1 VKVALQ
7 QRDKNL
13 AKPLRQDSSM
23 SNTLVITNDFPP
35 RPGGIQTFGYEL
47 VRRFDPTQVS
57 VLTSSWYGAAE
68 FDAAQKFMTV
78 RAKTKTLLP
87 DKRTLNMAREII
99 VANNVTR
106 VLFGA
111 AAPLGLLASSLR
123 KLGVTNIV
131 GMTQG
136 HEVGWAM
143 TPGTKQAL
151 RKIGNDVDHLTYI
164 SEYTHGRITRALT
177 PQAAAAMR
185 RIVPGVNTEEFSPAN
200 ATAGFALRSSIGWAN
215 RPVIVC
221 VSRLMTRKGQDQLI
235 QALPSVLEVVPLAS
249 LIIVGDGPY
258 RKHLEKLTDDLG
270 LRDNV
275 YFTGKVE
282 QDQLANW
289 YAAGDVF
296 AMPCRTRV
304 GGWDVEGLGIVFL
317 EASATGLPVIVG
329 DSGGA
334 VDAVLDG
341 ETGFLVNGNDL
352 TQITDRLIQLLT
364 DQDLAKRMGA
374 AGRTWVTQEWTWEHS
389 FKRLDSLLSG
399 VDLDH

>member
-1 VKVALQ
+1 
-7 QRDKNL
+7 
-13 AKPLRQDSSM
+13 M

-47 VRRFDPTQVS
+47 VRRFEPGQVS
-57 VLTSSWYGAAE
+57 VLTSSWDGATE

-87 DKRTLNMAREII
+87 DKRTLAMAREII
-99 VANNVTR
+99 IANNVTR

-111 AAPLGLLASSLR
+111 AAPLGLLAPSLR
-123 KLGVTNIV
+123 KLGVKNIV
-131 GMTQG
+131 AMTQG
-136 HEVGWAM
+136 HEAGWAM
-143 TPGTKQAL
+143 TPGMKQAL
-151 RKIGNDVDHLTYI
+151 RKIGNDVDYLTYI
-164 SEYTHGRITRALT
+164 SEYTHEKISRALS
-177 PQAAAAMR
+177 PSAASNMR
-185 RIVPGVNTEEFSPAN
+185 RVVPGVSTTEFSPTN
-200 ATAGFALRSSIGWAN
+200 LTAGSALRSSIGWAN

-235 QALPSVLEVVPLAS
+235 QALPQVLKVVPMAS

-258 RKHLEKLTDDLG
+258 RKHLEKLTADLG

-275 YFTGKVE
+275 HFTGKVD
-282 QDQLANW
+282 QAQLANW

-329 DSGGA
+329 NSGGA

-341 ETGFLVNGNDL
+341 ETGFLVNGNNL
-352 TQITDRLIQLLT
+352 SEIRDRLIELLT
-364 DQDLAKRMGA
+364 NQDLAKRMGS
-374 AGRTWVTQEWTWEHS
+374 AGRNWVAQEWTWEHS
-389 FKRLDSLLSG
+389 FKRLESLLSG
-399 VDLDH
+399 IDPDQ

>member
-1 VKVALQ
+1 
-7 QRDKNL
+7 
-13 AKPLRQDSSM
+13 M

-57 VLTSSWYGAAE
+57 VLTSSWDGATE
-68 FDAAQKFMTV
+68 FDAAQEFMTV

-87 DKRTLNMAREII
+87 DKRTLAMAREII
-99 VANNVTR
+99 IANNVTR

-111 AAPLGLLASSLR
+111 AAPLGLLAPSLR
-123 KLGVTNIV
+123 KLGVKNIV

-143 TPGTKQAL
+143 TPGMKQAL
-151 RKIGNDVDHLTYI
+151 RKIGNDVDYLTYI
-164 SEYTHGRITRALT
+164 SEYTHEKISRALS
-177 PQAAAAMR
+177 PGAASNMR
-185 RIVPGVNTEEFSPAN
+185 RVVPGVNTTEFSPTN
-200 ATAGFALRSSIGWAN
+200 LTAGSALRSTIGWAN

-221 VSRLMTRKGQDQLI
+221 VSRLMTRKGQDQII
-235 QALPSVLEVVPLAS
+235 QALPQVLKVVPLAS

-258 RKHLEKLTDDLG
+258 RKHLEKLTADLG

-275 YFTGKVE
+275 HFTGKVD
-282 QDQLANW
+282 QAQLANW

-329 DSGGA
+329 NSGGA

-341 ETGFLVNGNDL
+341 ETGFLVNGNNL
-352 TQITDRLIQLLT
+352 SEIGDRLIDLLAN
-364 DQDLAKRMGA
+364 QDLAKRMGS
-374 AGRTWVTQEWTWEHS
+374 AGRNWVAREWTWEHS
-389 FKRLDSLLSG
+389 FKRLESLLSG
-399 VDLDH
+399 IDPDQ

>member
-1 VKVALQ
+1 
-7 QRDKNL
+7 
-13 AKPLRQDSSM
+13 M

-47 VRRFDPTQVS
+47 VRRFEPGQVS
-57 VLTSSWYGAAE
+57 VLTSSWDGATE

-87 DKRTLNMAREII
+87 DKRTLAMAREII
-99 VANNVTR
+99 IANNVTR

-111 AAPLGLLASSLR
+111 AAPLGLLAPSLR
-123 KLGVTNIV
+123 KLGVKNIV

-136 HEVGWAM
+136 HEAGWAM
-143 TPGTKQAL
+143 TPGMKQAL
-151 RKIGNDVDHLTYI
+151 RKIGNDVDYLTYI
-164 SEYTHGRITRALT
+164 SEYTHEKISRALS
-177 PQAAAAMR
+177 PSAASNMR
-185 RIVPGVNTEEFSPAN
+185 RVVPGVNTTEFSPTN
-200 ATAGFALRSSIGWAN
+200 LTAGSALRSSIGWAN

-235 QALPSVLEVVPLAS
+235 QALPQVLKVVPMAS

-258 RKHLEKLTDDLG
+258 RKHLEKLTADLG

-275 YFTGKVE
+275 HFTGKVD
-282 QDQLANW
+282 QAQLANW

-329 DSGGA
+329 NSGGA
-334 VDAVLDG
+334 VDAVLEG

-352 TQITDRLIQLLT
+352 SEIRDRLIELLT
-364 DQDLAKRMGA
+364 NQDLTKRMGS
-374 AGRTWVTQEWTWEHS
+374 AGQNWVAQEWTWEHS
-389 FKRLDSLLSG
+389 FKRLESLLSG
-399 VDLDH
+399 IDPDQ

>member
-1 VKVALQ
+1 
-7 QRDKNL
+7 
-13 AKPLRQDSSM
+13 M

-57 VLTSSWYGAAE
+57 VLTSSWAGAAE

-87 DKRTLNMAREII
+87 DKRTLAMAREII

-111 AAPLGLLASSLR
+111 AAPLGLLAPSLR
-123 KLGVTNIV
+123 KLGVTSIV

-136 HEVGWAM
+136 HEAGWAM
-143 TPGTKQAL
+143 TPGMKQAL
-151 RKIGNDVDHLTYI
+151 RKIGNDVDYLTYI
-164 SEYTHGRITRALT
+164 SEYTHEKISRALS
-177 PQAAAAMR
+177 PRAASNMR
-185 RIVPGVNTEEFSPAN
+185 RIVPGVNTQEFSPN
-200 ATAGFALRSSIGWAN
+200 NVTAGSALRSSIGWAN

-221 VSRLMTRKGQDQLI
+221 VSRLMTRKGQDQII
-235 QALPSVLEVVPLAS
+235 QALPQVIKVVPLAS

-258 RKHLEKLTDDLG
+258 RKHLEKLTTDLG

-275 YFTGKVE
+275 HFTGKVD
-282 QDQLANW
+282 QAQLANW

-296 AMPCRTRV
+296 AMPCRTRI

-341 ETGFLVNGNDL
+341 ETGFLVDGNNL
-352 TQITDRLIQLLT
+352 SEIRDRLIELLA
-364 DQDLAKRMGA
+364 DQDLAKRMGS
-374 AGRTWVTQEWTWEHS
+374 AGRNWVTQEWTWEHS
-389 FKRLDSLLSG
+389 FKRLESLLSG
-399 VDLDH
+399 IDPDQ

>member
-1 VKVALQ
+1 
-7 QRDKNL
+7 
-13 AKPLRQDSSM
+13 M

-35 RPGGIQTFGYEL
+35 RPGGIQTFCYEL
-47 VRRFDPTQVS
+47 VRRFEPAQVS
-57 VLTSSWYGAAE
+57 VLTSNWDGAVE

-78 RAKTKTLLP
+78 RAKTKILLP
-87 DKRTLNMAREII
+87 DKRTLAMAREII

-106 VLFGA
+106 VAFGA

-136 HEVGWAM
+136 HEAGWAM
-143 TPGTKQAL
+143 TPGMKQAL
-151 RKIGNDVDHLTYI
+151 RKIGNDVDYLTYLTGYTQKKI
-164 SEYTHGRITRALT
+164 SRALS
-177 PQAAAAMR
+177 PHAIQSMR
-185 RIVPGVNTEEFSPAN
+185 QITPGVNSQEFTPTNSI
-200 ATAGFALRSSIGWAN
+200 AGLALRSKIGWVN

-221 VSRLMTRKGQDQLI
+221 VSRLMTRKGQDQLV
-235 QALPSVLEVVPLAS
+235 QALPSVHKSVPLAS

-275 YFTGKVE
+275 HFTGKVD

-296 AMPCRTRV
+296 AMPCRTRI

-317 EASATGLPVIVG
+317 EASATGLPVVVG

-341 ETGFLVNGNDL
+341 ETGFLVNGNNVSE
-352 TQITDRLIQLLT
+352 ISDRLSQLLS
-364 DQDLAKRMGA
+364 DQALARRMGA
-374 AGRTWVTQEWTWEHS
+374 AGRNWVMQEWTWEHS

-399 VDLDH
+399 VDVDQ